1 VAGGGKTRCFVYIG
15 ALHNA
20 CGIDNFLAKEHMVLL
35 TVEGLKKQYGLKHL
49 FSDVSFGID
58 DGDKV
63 GIIGANGSGK
73 STLLK
78 ILAGAETPDS
88 GRVMIANK
96 KKISYLPQDSP
107 FNPEDTVLEAVM
119 RSSDRVMDLILQY
132 ELVCEKL
139 EHHHSEDPSLID
151 TMSELAHEIDVS
163 GGWELESNAKAVL
176 GRLGLYDLTARMGT
190 LSGGQ
195 RKRVALAHALVV
207 PSDALILDEPTNHLD
222 ADSVEWLEQYIKRYQ
237 GAVILI
243 THDRYFLDRVAMRMI
258 ELDGN
263 TASMY
268 TGGYSSYLQQ
278 KAVEE
283 EQAVRDER
291 KRQALVKQELEWMR
305 SGCKART
312 TKQKARLQ
320 RAEGLVYAP
329 VKEKD
334 QALSIDFGADRLGD
348 QIIEFHDVSK
358 SYGDKLLLKK
368 FEYRI
373 RKGDRIGIIGPNGSG
388 KTTLFEMITGRVQPD
403 GGEIVIG
410 KTVKIGYYDQQSRDL
425 DESKRVIEFIR
436 DEAEQI
442 KTKDGTVVS
451 AAKMLERFLFS
462 GSQQYNP
469 VSTLSGGERRRLYL
483 LRLLMSAPNVL
494 LLDEPTNDLD
504 IPTLRVLEDY
514 LDSYAGCLV
523 VVSHDRYFL
532 DRTVEDIFAWEDGGT
547 IRRYP
552 GNYSVYLE
560 LKASEK
566 QEKEKRPSKKEP
578 VRQKAA
584 PVQAAKGRKLSGK
597 EKKELER
604 LEQAIAL
611 AEERQGTI
619 SAELAAAGSDFA
631 VVQRL
636 GDELQALQKKMEGD
650 MVRWSE
656 LAEFA

>member
-1 VAGGGKTRCFVYIG
+1 
-15 ALHNA
+15 
-20 CGIDNFLAKEHMVLL
+20 MVLL

-78 ILAGAETPDS
+78 ILAGAETPDG

-107 FNPEDTVLEAVM
+107 FDPEDTVLEAVM

-151 TMSELAHEIDVS
+151 TMSELAHEIDVA

-176 GRLGLYDLTARMGT
+176 GRLGLYDLGAEMGT

-291 KRQALVKQELEWMR
+291 KRQALVKQELDWMR

-329 VKEKD
+329 VKEKE

-358 SYGDKLLLKK
+358 SYGEKVLLKK

-388 KTTLFEMITGRVQPD
+388 KTTLFEMIIGRVQPD
-403 GGEIVIG
+403 SGDIVIG
-410 KTVKIGYYDQQSRDL
+410 KTVKIGYYDQQPNDL

-566 QEKEKRPSKKEP
+566 QEKQEKEKSAKKKPVVPDNARP
-578 VRQKAA
+578 AA
-584 PVQAAKGRKLSGK
+584 PSTKQRKLSGK

-611 AEERQGTI
+611 AEERQSAI
-619 SAELAAAGSDFA
+619 SAELAAAGSDFV

-636 GDELQALQKKMEGD
+636 GDELQELQKRLEVD
-650 MVRWSE
+650 MARWSE